1 MVANKPKLTTSFVAV
16 TNLADEI
23 LGKLD
28 VQLNASDRSGSTT
41 GSCSGNGNGSGSER
55 INKAEGTIAT
65 ATAAGADNAVAYD
78 FSAWDSFRTSLSS
91 ERQIALQK
99 SYANSKKL
107 SFVHGNLCSFSEL
120 DEMLSSDDDNG
131 DDDGDIFRN
140 SNEVRFSEL
149 TMSSDIEPDNITITE
164 EHNRQKISDKG
175 TWMEDVM
182 PSLELTEEERYDN
195 ARWR

>member
-1 MVANKPKLTTSFVAV
+1 MVANNKPKLTTSFVAV

-28 VQLNASDRSGSTT
+28 VQLSASDRSGSTS
-41 GSCSGNGNGSGSER
+41 GSGSTTVSGSER
-55 INKAEGTIAT
+55 TNKAAAT
-65 ATAAGADNAVAYD
+65 ADNAVAYD

-120 DEMLSSDDDNG
+120 DEMLSSDE
-131 DDDGDIFRN
+131 DDDDDDIFSN
-140 SNEVRFSEL
+140 SDEVRFNEL
-149 TMSSDIEPDNITITE
+149 TMSSDIEPDNITTTE

-175 TWMEDVM
+175 SWMEDVI

>member
-1 MVANKPKLTTSFVAV
+1 MVANNKPKLTTSFVAV

-28 VQLNASDRSGSTT
+28 VQLSASDRSGSTS
-41 GSCSGNGNGSGSER
+41 GSGSTTVSGSER
-55 INKAEGTIAT
+55 TNKAAAT
-65 ATAAGADNAVAYD
+65 ADNAVAYD